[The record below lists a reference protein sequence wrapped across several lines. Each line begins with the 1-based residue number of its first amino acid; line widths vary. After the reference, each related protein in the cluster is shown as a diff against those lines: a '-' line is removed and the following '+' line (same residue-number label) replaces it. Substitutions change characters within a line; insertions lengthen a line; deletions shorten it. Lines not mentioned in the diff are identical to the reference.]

1 MEKKRQGLAK
11 GRRKE
16 QKKRLIFRETVESE
30 EAKKRGVEFYFSRE
44 KGKGL
49 SFLSKKEKGGE
60 LLAIVGQPMT
70 LSFLLLV
77 CFIFVSSIL
86 T

>member
-1 MEKKRQGLAK
+1 MAK
-11 GRRKE
+11 GKRKKS
-16 QKKRLIFRETVESE
+16 KKQAEFFREIAESE
-30 EAKKRGVEFYFSRE
+30 EAKKKGVEFYFSRE

-70 LSFLLLV
+70 FFSSFGLLHF
-77 CFIFVSSIL
+77 C
-86 T
+86 

>member
-1 MEKKRQGLAK
+1 M
-11 GRRKE
+11 RK
-16 QKKRLIFRETVESE
+16 QKKG
-30 EAKKRGVEFYFSRE
+30 AEFYFSRE

-70 LSFLLLV
+70 FFSSFGLLHF
-77 CFIFVSSIL
+77 C
-86 T
+86 